1 MWLVHERSFALMLHV
16 KNDRQDMLVVSLNGK
31 FKFNLKLVI
40 IIIIII
46 IIISFISTDKT
57 NQQSNRLAGMN

>member
-1 MWLVHERSFALMLHV
+1 MLHV

-40 IIIIII
+40 IIIII
-46 IIISFISTDKT
+46 SFISTDKT

>member
-1 MWLVHERSFALMLHV
+1 MLHV

-46 IIISFISTDKT
+46 INFISTDKT

>member
-1 MWLVHERSFALMLHV
+1 
-16 KNDRQDMLVVSLNGK
+16 MLVVSLNGK

>member
-1 MWLVHERSFALMLHV
+1 MLHV

-46 IIISFISTDKT
+46 IISFISTDKT

>member
-1 MWLVHERSFALMLHV
+1 
-16 KNDRQDMLVVSLNGK
+16 MLVVSLNGK

-46 IIISFISTDKT
+46 INFISTDKT

>member
-1 MWLVHERSFALMLHV
+1 
-16 KNDRQDMLVVSLNGK
+16 MLVVSLNGK
-31 FKFNLKLVI
+31 FKFNLKLVII